1 MPSHPPR
8 RGPRKLP
15 VKAPPI
21 NQELADL
28 AAVIAEH
35 TLDNNAYGWF
45 RTPWRDGWNA
55 VELAHDL
62 PGQHVRNSWSV
73 TEATWLG
80 RLMLTDPQAHER
92 RLWGNEMY
100 WMAEDELRDTMDP
113 MMRAALR
120 CLQVLVANSS
130 GGGHAYNAI
139 LIPAFLHVNP
149 AGVVDDILERRC
161 HDSIGTTAR
170 LQGDPN
176 DRLRGA
182 FRTAWSR
189 GLYLAAYSLPPA
201 TVAGQ
206 MRSTAHLKEI
216 K

>member
-1 MPSHPPR
+1 MPSRAPR
-8 RGPRKLP
+8 KGPRKP
-15 VKAPPI
+15 EAKPPPI
-21 NQELADL
+21 DQELADL

-55 VELAHDL
+55 VGLARAE
-62 PGQHVRNSWSV
+62 GQRTGMMIIGGDVRGWLNTAI
-73 TEATWLG
+73 TERAIDPAIYWIAEEYLSEVLNMNRAT
-80 RLMLTDPQAHER
+80 
-92 RLWGNEMY
+92 
-100 WMAEDELRDTMDP
+100 
-113 MMRAALR
+113 RAALR
-120 CLQVLVANSS
+120 CLQVLIANSS

-139 LIPAFLHVNP
+139 LIPAFIDVDP
-149 AGVVDDILERRC
+149 ADVADDILEWRC
-161 HDSIGTTAR
+161 RDSIGTTAR

-189 GLYLAAYSLPPA
+189 GLYLAAYSLPSA

-206 MRSTAHLKEI
+206 MRSTARLKEI